1 MSHSSE
7 SEYRRNEF
15 ATSWPRGIGSR
26 RDSAYLTVPA
36 SQRRIARSLRTA
48 LVAFATAYGSFEWVA
63 LGYLAISSALI
74 VIFSGNLAHPLRLV
88 GVQGLV
94 ALVILAL
101 CRAEANVW
109 SASSAAPAAREG
121 RTARIHRAQTARW
134 GGGGCPTFGCATFAQ
149 RFWHFWRHWYPHL
162 FFLFCFEEMSVLVH
176 LVSPRWQDA
185 TLIAFDHWLTGV
197 HPAIWLEQFVTPGR
211 NEFMQFAYLTYFV
224 YLLVLGGILYYREDW
239 HGYWSVMTYSA
250 VGYAIGYVIAIF
262 FPVES
267 PWFAMA
273 GSWHGPLH
281 GGPFTA
287 AINFIEHYGR
297 VRGAAFPSQ
306 HVAGSFAALWGA
318 WRHRRWLFWVMLPLV
333 ICMCAS
339 TVWGRYHYMVD
350 ILGGMVTG
358 TLGYVIGKWLM
369 RRREEICSRESKA
382 EAETLVRPRFA
393 LLR

>member
-1 MSHSSE
+1 MNQGSTTEH
-7 SEYRRNEF
+7 RGNEI
-15 ATSWPRGIGSR
+15 AAAWRPGIGSHAER
-26 RDSAYLTVPA
+26 VGLAVSG
-36 SQRRIARSLRTA
+36 SQRGIAGSVRASW
-48 LVAFATAYGSFEWVA
+48 VASYGPFEWVA
-63 LGYLAISSALI
+63 LGYLAISSALV
-74 VIFSGNLAHPLRLV
+74 VIFSGNLAHPFRLLC
-88 GVQGLV
+88 VQGLV
-94 ALVILAL
+94 TLVILAL

-109 SASSAAPAAREG
+109 SPISGSATTRVERRDPLQTFEASRSGQA
-121 RTARIHRAQTARW
+121 
-134 GGGGCPTFGCATFAQ
+134 TFSHATFAQ

-185 TLIAFDHWLTGV
+185 KLIAFDHWLTGV
-197 HPAIWLEQFVTPGR
+197 YPAIWLEQFATPGR

-224 YLLVLGGILYYREDW
+224 FLLVLGGNLYYRKDW

-250 VGYAIGYVIAIF
+250 VAYAIGYVIAIF

-273 GSWHGPLH
+273 GSWHGPLQ

-306 HVAGSFAALWGA
+306 HVAGSVAALWGA
-318 WRHRRWLFWVMLPLV
+318 LRHRRWLFWVMLPLV

-350 ILGGMVTG
+350 IFGGMVTG

-369 RRREEICSRESKA
+369 REREEIGSQASKA
-382 EAETLVRPRFA
+382 ETETLVRPRFA

>member
-1 MSHSSE
+1 MNQGSRTQ
-7 SEYRRNEF
+7 YRGNEI
-15 ATSWPRGIGSR
+15 AAAWRPGIGSHSER
-26 RDSAYLTVPA
+26 AGLA
-36 SQRRIARSLRTA
+36 ILGSQRGITGSVRASWA
-48 LVAFATAYGSFEWVA
+48 AAYGPFEWVA
-63 LGYLAISSALI
+63 LGYLAISSALV
-74 VIFSGNLAHPLRLV
+74 VIFSGNLAHPLRLLC
-88 GVQGLV
+88 VQGLMT
-94 ALVILAL
+94 LVILAL

-109 SASSAAPAAREG
+109 SATVPTRIE
-121 RTARIHRAQTARW
+121 RTARI
-134 GGGGCPTFGCATFAQ
+134 GCATFTQ

-185 TLIAFDHWLTGV
+185 KLIALDHWLTGV
-197 HPAIWLEQFVTPGR
+197 HPAIWLEQFATPGR

-250 VGYAIGYVIAIF
+250 VGYAIGYVIAIL

-287 AINFIEHYGR
+287 AINFVEHYGR

-350 ILGGMVTG
+350 IFGGMVTG

-369 RRREEICSRESKA
+369 RKRDEIFNRESKA
-382 EAETLVRPRFA
+382 EAEALVRPRFA
-393 LLR
+393 LLS